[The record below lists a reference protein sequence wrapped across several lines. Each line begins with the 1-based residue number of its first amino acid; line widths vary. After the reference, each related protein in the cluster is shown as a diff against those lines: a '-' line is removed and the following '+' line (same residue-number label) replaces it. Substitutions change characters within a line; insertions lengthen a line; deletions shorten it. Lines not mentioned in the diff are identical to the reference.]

1 MLTNGIVDTLY
12 KESKQGRTSKANY
25 ACCDKST
32 NEEQQLVRL
41 AAAAVSV
48 SCVCN
53 PGKDSQQLY
62 QVATPNNCVSHVKQL
77 CQLTKELSM
86 ASNMK

>member
-12 KESKQGRTSKANY
+12 KESKQGCTSKANY

-32 NEEQQLVRL
+32 NEEQQLVRGP
-41 AAAAVSV
+41 AAAAPV

-53 PGKDSQQLY
+53 SGRED
-62 QVATPNNCVSHVKQL
+62 
-77 CQLTKELSM
+77 LS
-86 ASNMK
+86 SYTE